1 MNKKTNII
9 LAMLLAVAGV
19 FSLTSCKDDEPTVA
33 KAVLCSVFSLDFDA
47 EGGAQEVKV
56 VSDAMWHVE
65 APDWITVSPETGE
78 GTTFVTI
85 TANTNYEGNEMNARR
100 TANVVFKGNTKASEA
115 VVVVRQ
121 DGDGYKG
128 VVPCSGAEFYNK
140 ANEDVVIVKDM
151 TVVAVYAGGFIA
163 TDGTNNVHA
172 VGTDKPAVGA
182 TISIYGNRDTD
193 KYGMAYVLAE
203 KTEAGGS
210 ASVTPAAVD
219 ITADID
225 AYSTK
230 ELTHVTLSGFYEANS
245 ITVAEKTNRGFV
257 VAAADGIDMK
267 ALVSHNVTVDAY
279 CLGTAAPAVNLIVT
293 GVTDNGIA
301 EVVYFAEDFEWLEPW
316 STEDPTSPAG
326 QTVETDNPDAKAQQ
340 LGTNKVDGIST
351 YEALLAK
358 GYSFPI
364 CCAASKDPRKPQAQ
378 TYLQRNYIK
387 FGLTGYYSGIT
398 LPKMTDIPE
407 GSSTVIAFDWCS
419 MRQGSGKWDPTELV
433 VVVKNGTEEQQF
445 LVPTHAYAE
454 NDKYA
459 WLPVRIDLGKS
470 VQNGSE
476 ITIRNIDS
484 QWPADGA
491 ALRWFIDNIKI
502 VEK

>member
-1 MNKKTNII
+1 MNKKANII
-9 LAMLLAVAGV
+9 LAMLLAVVGV

-47 EGGAQEVKV
+47 NGGSQEVKV

-85 TANTNYEGNEMNARR
+85 TAKSNYEGTEMNARR
-100 TANVVFKGNTKASEA
+100 NADVIFKGNTKESEA

-128 VVPCSGAEFYNK
+128 VVPCTGAEFYTK
-140 ANEDVVIVKDM
+140 ANEAVVIVKDM
-151 TVVAVYAGGFIA
+151 TVVATYAGGIIA
-163 TDGTNNVHA
+163 TDGASNVYA
-172 VGTDKPAVGA
+172 VIADKPAVGS
-182 TISIYGNRDTD
+182 TVSIYGSRDTD
-193 KYGMAYVLAE
+193 KYGMAYIVAE

-210 ASVTPAAVD
+210 ASVPPAAVD

-225 AYSTK
+225 AYK
-230 ELTHVTLSGFYEANS
+230 PAQLTHVTLSGLYDANA
-245 ITVAEKTNRGFV
+245 ITVADKTNKGFV

-267 ALVSHNVTVDAY
+267 AFASHNVTVDAY

-301 EVVYFAEDFEWLEPW
+301 EVVFFSEDFEWLEPW
-316 STEDPTSPAG
+316 SCQKPAG
-326 QTVETDNPDAKAQQ
+326 QTVEANDEKATAQQ
-340 LGTNKVDGIST
+340 LGTNKVDDVST
-351 YEALLAK
+351 YDALVAK

-364 CCAASKDPRKPQAQ
+364 CCNAARSPREAKAQ

-398 LPKMTDIPE
+398 FPAMTGIPE
-407 GSSTVIAFDWCS
+407 GANTVIAFDWCS
-419 MRQGSGKWDPTELV
+419 MRHEDGKWDDTQLV
-433 VVVKNGTEEQQF
+433 VLVKNGTEVKEF
-445 LVPTHAYAE
+445 LVPTHEYVE
-454 NDKYA
+454 NEAYA
-459 WLPVRIDLGKS
+459 WLPVRIDVGDAVK
-470 VQNGSE
+470 NGSE

-484 QWPADGA
+484 QWPSDGNG
-491 ALRWFIDNIKI
+491 ALRWFLDNFKI

>member
-1 MNKKTNII
+1 
-9 LAMLLAVAGV
+9 MLLAVAGV

-56 VSDAMWHVE
+56 VSDAVWHVE
-65 APDWITVSPETGE
+65 APDWVTVSPTTGE

-85 TANTNYEGNEMNARR
+85 SVGSNYNGTALNATRR
-100 TANVVFKGNTKASEA
+100 GEVIFKGNTKASEA
-115 VVVVRQ
+115 PVAIRQ
-121 DGDGYKG
+121 TGDDYIGLSP
-128 VVPCSGAEFYNK
+128 VTGAGFYDMAEGLN
-140 ANEDVVIVKDM
+140 VIVKDM
-151 TVVAVYAGGFIA
+151 TVVALYADGFVA
-163 TDGTNNVHA
+163 TDGTTNVNCKT
-172 VGTDKPAVGA
+172 TDKPAVGS
-182 TISIYGNRDTD
+182 TMSVYGIVGVD
-193 KYGMAYVLAE
+193 KYGMHYVEVE
-203 KTEAGGS
+203 KTVAGG
-210 ASVTPAAVD
+210 ASSTAPEAVD
-219 ITADID
+219 ITEDVDKDGFGNKLLHVALTGLYDAATNAVSVAD
-225 AYSTK
+225 
-230 ELTHVTLSGFYEANS
+230 
-245 ITVAEKTNRGFV
+245 KTNRGFI
-257 VAAADGIDMK
+257 VAYCDGVDMK
-267 ALVSHNVTVDAY
+267 GMSSHSVTVDAY
-279 CLGTAAPAVNLIVT
+279 YLGTAAPAVNLIVA
-293 GVTDNGIA
+293 GYTDNGVA
-301 EVVYFAEDFEWLEPW
+301 EMVYFAEDFEWLEPW
-316 STEDPTSPAG
+316 TSQKPAG
-326 QTVETDNPDAKAQQ
+326 QTVETNNPDATAQQ
-340 LGTNKVDGIST
+340 LGTNKVDDVST

-364 CCAASKDPRKPQAQ
+364 CCAASKDPRKPEAQ
-378 TYLQRNYIK
+378 TYLQRNYLK

-398 LPKMTDIPE
+398 LPAMAGIAE
-407 GSSTVIAFDWCS
+407 GAATVISFDWCS

-445 LVPTHAYAE
+445 LVPTHAYV
-454 NDKYA
+454 NDEAYA